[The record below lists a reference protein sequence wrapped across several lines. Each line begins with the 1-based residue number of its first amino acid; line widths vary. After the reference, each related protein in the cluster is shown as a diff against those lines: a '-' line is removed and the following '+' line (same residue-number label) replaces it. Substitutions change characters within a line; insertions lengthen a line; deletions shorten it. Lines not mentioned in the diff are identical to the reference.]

1 MSTASGS
8 TSNPERAVA
17 HLRAEVDR
25 LTAQIRQLATAGG
38 TPKFPKPEPFDGQK
52 GSIRSFLTQ
61 AKVYLRVNTSIGGPV
76 PQILCIS
83 NLLTGKAFEWWEPTL
98 RDYLENERDSD
109 RDEETNIIFQ
119 SYDNFEH
126 ALRTAFGDP
135 DEAKTA
141 TRQLKNLRQTGS
153 ATHYNREFRVLSSKL
168 DLGDNALM
176 EYFYDG
182 LKEDV
187 KDDLSKL
194 DKPERFD
201 EYVEM
206 AIKID
211 NRNYQRRLERGNKG
225 GRNIKVQSSRANQGR
240 AYRHRSTAYGHHS
253 GPMDLDVATRD
264 DKNKKKTCYNCGKP
278 GHFANKCNQKRK
290 SNWKPIPDRRA
301 QVAIREEPVRHE
313 LLHFSGCY
321 DDSCQ
326 THLSDKQGSGWY
338 PQKPRERN
346 VSVMQRAR
354 ERILDGTYRRPTLQQ
369 IPEDIAAARTLVR
382 VAQTPRVE
390 GLRRVF
396 QSMRSPS
403 PTTTRLTQS
412 PHNENQEEDWEH
424 PTQPYERPE
433 YYGIPPPQYQEFGNS
448 SDEDTSDSS
457 ESSDGEVTPLPVMGY
472 GQDITTPELLISILR
487 AEWNPERRVL
497 PTVGDAPG
505 AHPDDPTHRHVLWL
519 HCIYPTCPVHLWDKL
534 EYKWMPTRPCGV
546 RPNPYTC
553 RTGDYLEHQLLVK
566 KDDGTATLHYQPSA
580 TTSVLMPMDTRDTF
594 NREYRRHFNEGQ
606 SRGISTALRLVNGH
620 MTPGLPTT
628 STLEVATSATT
639 PLTWR
644 INTAPY
650 LHGPPSEQPKNET
663 ARQ

>member
-1 MSTASGS
+1 MLARLQA
-8 TSNPERAVA
+8 EVQQLREQ
-17 HLRAEVDR
+17 LRA
-25 LTAQIRQLATAGG
+25 QPGG
-38 TPKFPKPEPFDGQK
+38 GAVTKLPKPEPFDGQK

-61 AKVYLRVNTSIGGPV
+61 AKAYLRVSTNIQGPV
-76 PQILCIS
+76 PQILCIG
-83 NLLTGKAFEWWEPTL
+83 NLLVGKAFEWWEPTL
-98 RDYLENERDSD
+98 RDYLNHENEAERE
-109 RDEETNIIFQ
+109 EETNTLFQ
-119 SYDNFEH
+119 SYENFEG
-126 ALRTAFGDP
+126 ALATAFGDP
-135 DEAKTA
+135 DEARTASRQIKTI
-141 TRQLKNLRQTGS
+141 KQTGS
-153 ATHYNREFRVLSSKL
+153 AVHYSREFRRLSTKL
-168 DLGDNALM
+168 DFGDVALM

-182 LKEDV
+182 LREDV
-187 KDDLSKL
+187 KDELSKA
-194 DKPERFD
+194 DKPESFD
-201 EYVEM
+201 DYVEM

-211 NRNYQRRLERGNKG
+211 NRNYQRRQERGQKG
-225 GRNIKVQSSRANQGR
+225 TRPFKVQSSRPNQGR
-240 AYRHRSTAYGHHS
+240 PYRHRSTAYGHHS

-278 GHFANKCNQKRK
+278 GHFANKCSQKKK

-301 QVAIREEPVRHE
+301 QVATREEPVRHE

-354 ERILDGTYRRPTLQQ
+354 DRVLDGTYRRPTLRP

-382 VAQTPRVE
+382 VAQPSRVG
-390 GLRRVF
+390 GLRQTF
-396 QSMRSPS
+396 QNVRSPS
-403 PTTTRLTQS
+403 PTTPRSAQS
-412 PHNENQEEDWEH
+412 PRNDEQGEDWEH
-424 PTQPYERPE
+424 PTQPYEHPE
-433 YYGIPPPQYQEFGNS
+433 YYGIPPPQYEVFGGD
-448 SDEDTSDSS
+448 SDEETSDSS
-457 ESSDGEVTPLPVMGY
+457 ESSEEEMTPLPVMGY

-534 EYKWMPTRPCGV
+534 EYKWMPTRPYGV

-566 KDDGTATLHYQPSA
+566 EDNGTATLHYQPSA

-594 NREYRRHFNEGQ
+594 NQQYRRHFNEGQ

-628 STLEVATSATT
+628 STLEAATSATT

-650 LHGPPSEQPKNET
+650 LHGPPSGQPKNET